1 MVCTECGGEILA
13 NDAYFVNATK
23 ENVHIRRSECWRR
36 RITDLERQLAEAN
49 HNWQTIVNL
58 QAITIA
64 LREQQLAEAKP

>member
-36 RITDLERQLAEAN
+36 RITDLERQLGEAKAE
-49 HNWQTIVNL
+49 VKR
-58 QAITIA
+58 ITDM
-64 LREQQLAEAKP
+64 LREFT